1 MITEFVRL
9 LITLATTAAGFQI
22 AAGPWS
28 IPGLEPELTTVWG
41 AVLGAGIGYV
51 LGGVAGRRVERFVDG
66 APGWFENMT
75 GPQVI
80 AGGAGLA
87 VGTVL
92 GAALGAPLVALLPP
106 PVGWPLAILV
116 VVVLA
121 STAGGVFASK
131 ATEFGAT
138 TTRSVGGR
146 GEGDRAYLIDS
157 SAAIDGRV
165 LELSRSG
172 LLPGALWAPAFVVD
186 ELQTIADSAD
196 RERRRRGRRGL
207 DVLEALR
214 TEREDLVVI
223 EDSVPERDEVDAKL
237 LVLAERYGA
246 MLVTTDHNLSR
257 AAGLRGITTIN
268 PHSLG
273 EALRPMLA
281 TGEHIELLISK
292 PGSEPGQG
300 VGYLEDGTMVV
311 VSEAADSIGEM
322 LEVEIS
328 NMVRTSVGRMFF
340 ARPAP

>member
-28 IPGLEPELTTVWG
+28 IPGLDPQLATVWG

-51 LGGVAGRRVERFVDG
+51 IGGVAGRRVERFIDG

-106 PVGWPLAILV
+106 AVGWPLAILV

-131 ATEFGAT
+131 AGEFG
-138 TTRSVGGR
+138 TTRSVGNR
-146 GEGDRAYLIDS
+146 RDGERAYLIDS

-172 LLPGALWAPAFVVD
+172 LLPGALWVPAFVLD

-214 TEREDLVVI
+214 TERDDLVVV
-223 EDSVPERDEVDAKL
+223 EDTVPERDEVDAKL

-281 TGEHIELLISK
+281 TGEHIELLISR

-340 ARPAP
+340 ARPTP